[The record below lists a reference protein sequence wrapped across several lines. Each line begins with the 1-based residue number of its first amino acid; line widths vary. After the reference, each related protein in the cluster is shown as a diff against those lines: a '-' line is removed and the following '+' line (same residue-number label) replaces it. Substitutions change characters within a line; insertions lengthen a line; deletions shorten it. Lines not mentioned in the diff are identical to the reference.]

1 MYKNKTQY
9 YLEFVTNRYAGNFS
23 EQFIYFATNNGY
35 PTRMH
40 LEYLKARENVIE
52 VDLVEQYDDN
62 GLGYSIV
69 EESKFSIQL
78 TEKPSEE
85 LLNYF
90 KIKAKEFET
99 NQNLILFNLVSSDI
113 KFTDIRYIEE
123 ERHQISK
130 SIMFEEELKED

>member
-1 MYKNKTQY
+1 MYKDKTQY
-9 YLEFVTNRYAGNFS
+9 YLEFVTNRYAGNFA

-35 PTRMH
+35 PVRMN
-40 LEYLKARENVIE
+40 LEYLEARENIIE

-69 EESKFSIQL
+69 EDAKFSIQL

-90 KIKAKEFET
+90 KIKTKEFET
-99 NQNLILFNLVSSDI
+99 NQNLILFNLVPSDI
-113 KFTDIRYIEE
+113 KFVNIRYIEE
-123 ERHQISK
+123 ERHQISR
-130 SIMFEEELKED
+130 SIMFDKELKED